1 MPDMAVVV
9 GAGKSSTTLPSTGA
23 ESTIDKTKPAR
34 TRKKGEI
41 TPEKKKNK
49 TNTAANT
56 PAKGVISAVQQR
68 RKNKAKESQLKKQRF
83 MHGVVSL
90 KTAQCTRKGVEA
102 CSPESMEDD

>member
-49 TNTAANT
+49 TNTATNT

-68 RKNKAKESQLKKQRF
+68 RKDKAKESQLKKQRF
-83 MHGVVSL
+83 KDAREGSSS
-90 KTAQCTRKGVEA
+90 A
-102 CSPESMEDD
+102 SMELCARSGIPL